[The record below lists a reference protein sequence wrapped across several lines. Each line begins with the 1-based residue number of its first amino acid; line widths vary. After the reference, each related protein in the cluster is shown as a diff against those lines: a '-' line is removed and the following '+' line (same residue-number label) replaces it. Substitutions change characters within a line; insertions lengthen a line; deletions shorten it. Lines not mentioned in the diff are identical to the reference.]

1 MAGSRAELEQATRLL
16 ERVVAGFEP
25 ERLDADAALVF
36 LSLFAR
42 ACKVAEAGEALVA
55 RRIDACGA
63 YRRSGHPSTAHL
75 VAATAGVGLDRANTT
90 VDVGKRLHEQS
101 ATDDAFRRGELSL
114 DQAGLISE
122 AVAAA
127 PEEEPRLVE
136 LAARETVRTLRERTR
151 AVRLSAERDRETQ
164 YERQR
169 AAREFRHGV
178 DRDGMVWGRFRL
190 PPDSGAA
197 VVNRIEREADRCYR
211 AADRDARHCE
221 PHQCFAADALVGL
234 VTGAV
239 AASSSRA
246 DVVIHVSHD
255 ALRRGWVEGDEICT
269 VEGVGDV
276 PVEVARRLLDEDAFL
291 KAVLVDGTD
300 VKRVRH
306 FGRRV
311 SAAVRTALEVEAFL
325 EHGGVC
331 CSVPACD
338 RRAGIEWDH
347 IEPHARGGPTEMDN
361 LWPLCG
367 HHHDEK
373 TAGRLVLPAS
383 PGRAPPQ

>member
-1 MAGSRAELEQATRLL
+1 VAGSWAELEQATQVL
-16 ERVVAGFEP
+16 ERVVAEFVP
-25 ERLDADAALVF
+25 EGLDADAALVF

-75 VAATAGVGLDRANTT
+75 VAATAGVALDRASTT
-90 VDVGKRLHEQS
+90 VDVGKRMHEQS

-136 LAARETVRTLRERTR
+136 LASRETVRTLRERTR
-151 AVRLSAERDRETQ
+151 AVRLAAERDRAAQ

-169 AAREFRHGV
+169 GAREFRHGV
-178 DRDGMVWGRFRL
+178 DREGMVWGRFRL
-190 PPDSGAA
+190 PPEAGAA
-197 VVNRIEREADRCYR
+197 VVNRIERETDRWYR

-221 PHQCFAADALVGL
+221 PHHRFAADALVGL
-234 VTGAV
+234 VTGA
-239 AASSSRA
+239 APGAPPGRA
-246 DVVIHVSHD
+246 DVVIHVSRD

-276 PVEVARRLLDEDAFL
+276 PVEVARRLLDDDAFL
-291 KAVLVDGTD
+291 KGVLVDGTE
-300 VKRVRH
+300 VKRVKH
-306 FGRRV
+306 FGRRP

-325 EHGGVC
+325 EHGGVR

-347 IEPHARGGPTEMDN
+347 IEPRAHGGPTEIGN
-361 LWPLCG
+361 LQPLCG
-367 HHHDEK
+367 HHHGEK
-373 TAGRLVLPAS
+373 TAGRLVLP
-383 PGRAPPQ
+383 P